1 MQALWLEERRLNK
14 EQRLLKEAVQ
24 AARIDL
30 QTVTLKIKTR
40 TMYRDDEQQIAYREQ
55 LMHKREHNEQ
65 FSQGTELVDSAKRH
79 LAQSRSDLGD
89 LKARTV
95 F

>member
-1 MQALWLEERRLNK
+1 
-14 EQRLLKEAVQ
+14 
-24 AARIDL
+24 
-30 QTVTLKIKTR
+30 
-40 TMYRDDEQQIAYREQ
+40 MYRDDEQQIAYREQ